1 MIRDITED
9 KVLYLEVWGYDHEFE
24 PKIMG
29 WSILKLF
36 DELNYLVV
44 GKFKLPLYPA
54 GFKPN
59 ALLEGEAYPYVG
71 NTSVYLRI
79 LQTNNT
85 NDDLVFIDSDYRI
98 QQFHIHKEAKIIK
111 PIEKRPSIPDPIILK
126 EPLRVREP

>member
-1 MIRDITED
+1 M
-9 KVLYLEVWGYDHEFE
+9 LYLEVWGYDHEFE

-36 DELNYLVV
+36 DELNYLVL

-59 ALLEGEAYPYVG
+59 ALLEGEVYPYVG

-79 LQTNNT
+79 LLANNA
-85 NDDLVFIDSDYRI
+85 NDDLVFIDSDYKI
-98 QQFHIHKEAKIIK
+98 Q
-111 PIEKRPSIPDPIILK
+111 
-126 EPLRVREP
+126 